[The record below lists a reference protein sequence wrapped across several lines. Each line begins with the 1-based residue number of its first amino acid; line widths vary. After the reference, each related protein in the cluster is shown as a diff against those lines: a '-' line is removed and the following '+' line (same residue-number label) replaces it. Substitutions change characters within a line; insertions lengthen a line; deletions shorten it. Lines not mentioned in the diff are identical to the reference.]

1 MRFIT
6 WQRNRLLGFSATSF
20 PVSAPREIQ
29 KPAKVPWKSLT
40 SGRDSPLSGLFQK
53 RITTPLLREEQY
65 CLKHSPF
72 AHVLTCKSCSLRGS
86 GAVKSSQWD
95 DLFLCLLWSLCRFCL
110 DYLFRFEFDFLPH
123 RLFILL
129 HVFTAEEWMAPCVR
143 PSTQTGLLLGWMG
156 VTAPLEPA
164 PNPPVTASLQLSAD
178 SWKPMIIFN
187 CIKCS
192 LVCHQ
197 YISEFG
203 VFSFFFTN

>member
-1 MRFIT
+1 MAKKPTTLLFCHEFSSQCSDRNTKTSQSPVKVTYVWKRFST
-6 WQRNRLLGFSATSF
+6 FRL
-20 PVSAPREIQ
+20 VSEKNNHSIV
-29 KPAKVPWKSLT
+29 K
-40 SGRDSPLSGLFQK
+40 GRTVLFK
-53 RITTPLLREEQY
+53 TF
-65 CLKHSPF
+65 PF

-178 SWKPMIIFN
+178 SWKLMIIF
-187 CIKCS
+187 K
-192 LVCHQ
+192 L
-197 YISEFG
+197 Y
-203 VFSFFFTN
+203 